1 MIRIK
6 PSTVDESAGDTDKT
20 STVDEHIVMPSGN
33 VGEPGNDTDGKPD
46 NGTVVKDTEIKEAY
60 ITLVMLSGSRDHIDI
75 VDTNSARQRIIK
87 GDYLCSQAKYDEAI
101 KAYDE
106 AIWIDPYNVDAWNGK
121 GNALYQQGKYKAS
134 IKAYDMVIKHTIKSD
149 PKLALAWY
157 NKSIALKALGRIGEA
172 DAALAKAKELG
183 YTGLS
188 RST

>member
-1 MIRIK
+1 ML
-6 PSTVDESAGDTDKT
+6 SGSVGE
-20 STVDEHIVMPSGN
+20 SGN
-33 VGEPGNDTDGKPD
+33 GTDGEHG

-75 VDTNSARQRIIK
+75 VDTNSARQRTIK
-87 GDYLCSQAKYDEAI
+87 GDYLFSQAKYDEAI

-134 IKAYDMVIKHTIKSD
+134 IKAYDMVIKHTIKSN

-157 NKSIALKALGRIGEA
+157 NKGIALKALGLNGEA
-172 DAALAKAKELG
+172 NAAFAKAKELG
-183 YTGLS
+183 IQGLS
-188 RST
+188 RSI

>member
-1 MIRIK
+1 M
-6 PSTVDESAGDTDKT
+6 
-20 STVDEHIVMPSGN
+20 
-33 VGEPGNDTDGKPD
+33 
-46 NGTVVKDTEIKEAY
+46 VVE
-60 ITLVMLSGSRDHIDI
+60 TLLIQF
-75 VDTNSARQRIIK
+75 DTNSARQRIIK

-157 NKSIALKALGRIGEA
+157 NKGIALKALGLTGEA
-172 DAALAKAKELG
+172 DAAFAKAKELG
-183 YTGLS
+183 YTRLE
-188 RST
+188 